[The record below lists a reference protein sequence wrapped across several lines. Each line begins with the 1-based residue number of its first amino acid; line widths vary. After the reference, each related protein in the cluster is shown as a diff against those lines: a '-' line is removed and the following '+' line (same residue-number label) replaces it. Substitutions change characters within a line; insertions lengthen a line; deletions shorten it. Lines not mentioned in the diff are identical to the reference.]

1 MKTPPPKQEE
11 KEITSFHLAGEGDGF
26 HWAGVGRRKEA
37 EEEED
42 NKEHYLAFVLSS
54 GLFLSLEKSLRG
66 SIPKRKVTA
75 ATPNR
80 INT

>member
-1 MKTPPPKQEE
+1 MARQDIAELGLDDE
-11 KEITSFHLAGEGDGF
+11 
-26 HWAGVGRRKEA
+26 EA

-80 INT
+80 IKT